1 MGLFRPYERQTDNTA
16 DEAGRTRDTSRMV
29 LKDTPQA
36 GASTTPVYDEAPAE
50 LASPDRRKSEPT
62 RTRREAEEAKRA
74 SMRPKTKKEMR
85 KAERDARYQRREA
98 ELAAIDKRPE
108 QQLMRDY
115 VDSKRHLLEFMLPV
129 LLLAI
134 VGTFVATQWPAVY
147 VGIMA
152 ICYALIIG
160 VIVELWLRWR
170 GLKRLLMER
179 YPRANRRGLFA
190 AMMGRMSQF
199 RRFRLPPPRVEV
211 GDEI

>member
-1 MGLFRPYERQTDNTA
+1 MGLFRPYERETDDAATGP
-16 DEAGRTRDTSRMV
+16 DRPRDASRMV
-29 LKDTPQA
+29 LKDKPQS
-36 GASTTPVYDEAPAE
+36 GSTALQPIDDAPAE
-50 LASPDRRKSEPT
+50 PSHPDRRKSEPT
-62 RTRREAEEAKRA
+62 RSRREAEEAKRA

-85 KAERDARYQRREA
+85 KAEREARYQRREA

-134 VGTFVATQWPAVY
+134 VGTFFATAWPAVY
-147 VGIMA
+147 FGIMA

-170 GLKRLLMER
+170 GLKRLLIER

-199 RRFRLPPPRVEV
+199 RRFRMPPPRVEV